1 MNIFKKVTTFLLLF
15 VTIFFVS
22 SRCTLANNS
31 STEEDSK
38 PSIYGLTAVVR
49 NCENVNLR
57 KEPTS
62 SSKLLTTIPKGT
74 EFTVLE
80 QSGKWF
86 QVKYNNFTGYIFWKY
101 LQFVEPE
108 VDEENP
114 SKIVG
119 NSIIHYTSSENRD
132 VNISIAC
139 STINGTILQPG
150 ETFYWSKV
158 VGKATKE
165 KGYLSAPV
173 IVNRKPTLGL
183 GGGVCQVSTTLY
195 NAILDTSL
203 KVNERHHHSI
213 GCAYAK
219 QDATVAYGSKDFVFT
234 NTYDFPILI
243 EAYSYKATVFVNIHI
258 LSEKS

>member
-22 SRCTLANNS
+22 SHCTLANGPS
-31 STEEDSK
+31 IEEDSVS
-38 PSIYGLTAVVR
+38 PIYGLTAVVR

-57 KEPTS
+57 EEPTS

-86 QVKYNNFTGYIFWKY
+86 QVKYNNFTGYVFWKY

-108 VDEENP
+108 VDEESS

-203 KVNERHHHSI
+203 KVN
-213 GCAYAK
+213 
-219 QDATVAYGSKDFVFT
+219 
-234 NTYDFPILI
+234 
-243 EAYSYKATVFVNIHI
+243 
-258 LSEKS
+258 

>member
-22 SRCTLANNS
+22 SRCTLANGPS
-31 STEEDSK
+31 IEEDAVS
-38 PSIYGLTAVVR
+38 PIYGLTAVVR

-57 KEPTS
+57 EEPTS

-86 QVKYNNFTGYIFWKY
+86 QVKYNHFTGYIFWKY

-108 VDEENP
+108 IDEESS

-139 STINGTILQPG
+139 NTINGTILQPG